1 MKEINYKSETI
12 KLSQS
17 LNKKELAMWQSLSDM
32 YRVFGTNTKEIRIS
46 LSYLRKTMHL
56 KTETEFDIEKMMD
69 KLLFVGV
76 FPENPMNFSGLV
88 SGHLVSGSKVEFVS
102 ETGKRYVYY
111 YIEKVFNPDLLY
123 ENEKSCTNCTIACQ
137 LLTWGK

>member
-17 LNKKELAMWQSLSDM
+17 LNKKELAM
-32 YRVFGTNTKEIRIS
+32 YRVFGTNTKEIRIP
-46 LSYLRKTMHL
+46 LSHLHKTMYS
-56 KTETEFDIEKMMD
+56 KTETESDIEKMMD

-123 ENEKSCTNCTIACQ
+123 ENEIPCTTAQ
-137 LLTWGK
+137 

>member
-1 MKEINYKSETI
+1 MKEISYKSEII

-17 LNKKELAMWQSLSDM
+17 LNKKELSLWRNLSDM
-32 YRVFGTNTKEIRIS
+32 YRVFGGNAREVQIP
-46 LSYLRKTMHL
+46 LSYLHKTMHL
-56 KTETEFDIEKMMD
+56 KAETESDIEKMMD

-88 SGHLVSGSKVEFVS
+88 SEHLVSGSKIEFVS
-102 ETGKRYVYY
+102 EAGKRYIYY

-123 ENEKSCTNCTIACQ
+123 ANEISCTTAQ
-137 LLTWGK
+137 

>member
-1 MKEINYKSETI
+1 MKKINYKSEII

-17 LNKKELAMWQSLSDM
+17 LNKKELSLWRNLSDM
-32 YRVFGTNTKEIRIS
+32 YRVFGGNAREVQIP
-46 LSYLRKTMHL
+46 LSYLYKIMHL

-88 SGHLVSGSKVEFVS
+88 SGRLVNGSKVELVS
-102 ETGKRYVYY
+102 ETGKRYIYY
-111 YIEKVFNPDLLY
+111 CIEKVFNPDILY
-123 ENEKSCTNCTIACQ
+123 EGENPCTTAQ
-137 LLTWGK
+137 

>member
-1 MKEINYKSETI
+1 MKEISYKSETI

-17 LNKKELAMWQSLSDM
+17 LSKKELAMWQSLSDM
-32 YRVFGTNTKEIRIS
+32 YRVFGTNAKEMQIP
-46 LSYLRKTMHL
+46 LSYLHKTMHL
-56 KTETEFDIEKMMD
+56 KVEAESDTEKMID

-76 FPENPMNFSGLV
+76 FPENPINFSGLV

-102 ETGKRYVYY
+102 ETGKRYIYY

-123 ENEKSCTNCTIACQ
+123 ESEIPCTTAQ
-137 LLTWGK
+137 